1 MWCRH
6 MQDLDFTAEVWFH
19 AGTREWED
27 FDGRNYTFES
37 LMSEDYIPRSRASG
51 RKPDLLL
58 LGALSIQTE
67 VADLPHG

>member
-1 MWCRH
+1 MK
-6 MQDLDFTAEVWFH
+6 DLDFTAEVWFH

-58 LGALSIQTE
+58 LGASSNQTE
-67 VADLPHG
+67 GADLTT